1 MIYLRP
7 DHACYSMRKLVIKSQ
22 VFLKHT
28 LYKIRDSSI
37 NRSSISLFYTVRH
50 CVYTL
55 MEKKKKTSRFLK
67 SIKIISVCI
76 NSAYFTV
83 ILAGVKLAAFLL

>member
-1 MIYLRP
+1 
-7 DHACYSMRKLVIKSQ
+7 MRKLVIKSQ

-37 NRSSISLFYTVRH
+37 NRSSIQLVLYGQ
-50 CVYTL
+50 TL
-55 MEKKKKTSRFLK
+55 RIHAHGKKKTSRFLK

-83 ILAGVKLAAFLL
+83 ILAGVKLAVFLL